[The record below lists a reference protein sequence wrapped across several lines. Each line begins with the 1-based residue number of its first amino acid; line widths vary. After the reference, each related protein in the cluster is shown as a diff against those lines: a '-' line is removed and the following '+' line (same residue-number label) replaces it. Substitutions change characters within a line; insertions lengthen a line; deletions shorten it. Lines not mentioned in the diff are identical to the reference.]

1 MEVGFS
7 ERLSVRLREAEMER
21 LWMRVEAE
29 EMAQTG
35 RE

>member
-1 MEVGFS
+1 
-7 ERLSVRLREAEMER
+7 VRLREVEMER
-21 LWMRVEAE
+21 LWMGVEAE